1 MSNTKNKYGKP
12 FEGYVNI
19 KSEFFDVDINDLNVN
34 KIKEIDDLY
43 AAQPIRKFCKLC
55 DTSLQKALFHRNSI
69 KYFICKNCGH
79 LNGEYEDTE
88 EYCKQL
94 YSPEKESDELQTYKD
109 KDREAYNFRMNN
121 IYLPKA
127 KFLFDELSIQG
138 LNPLDLS
145 YIDIGSGAGHMV
157 AAMKHIGIDKVIG
170 YEVTKQNVDFANRM
184 NNSEVLKFHSLE
196 EINEIISNT
205 TASVVT
211 SIFMLE
217 HVQKPYTLCQEI
229 KKNKNIKY
237 LLLAVP
243 MFSIGVIIEQA
254 FPHIRKRSLGTG
266 HTHLFTEKSLKW
278 LSKQIGFE
286 ILTNWWFGADAFDLH
301 RYLNVHFRKDE
312 NKLGLADKWDEL
324 IAPLLN
330 DIQLVFDK
338 NKLSSE
344 IHMFIKVNE

>member
-1 MSNTKNKYGKP
+1 MTNTKNKYGKP
-12 FEGYVNI
+12 FKGYVSI
-19 KSEFFDVDINDLNVN
+19 KSEFFDLDINDDNVS
-34 KIKEIDDLY
+34 KIKKIDELY

-55 DTSLQKALFHRNSI
+55 NNPFQKEIFHRNGI

-79 LNGEYEDTE
+79 LNGEYEDTK
-88 EYCKQL
+88 EYCENL
-94 YSPEKESDELQTYKD
+94 YAPEKESDELQTYKD
-109 KDREAYNFRMNN
+109 KDKEAYNFRMNN

-127 KFLFDELSIQG
+127 KFLFDELSNQG
-138 LNPLDLS
+138 LNPSDLS

-157 AAMKHIGIDKVIG
+157 SAMKHVGLDKTIG
-170 YEVTKQNVDFANRM
+170 YEVTKENVDFANRM
-184 NNSEVLKFHSLE
+184 NNSEVLKFHHLD
-196 EINEIISNT
+196 EINKIISTT

-217 HVQKPYTLCQEI
+217 HVQNPYCLCQEI

-344 IHMFIKVNE
+344 IHMFIRVNK